1 MTTQV
6 GGGYNYGGQNSRQ
19 DVAAVT
25 GNSSVADDYERYQ
38 NAAGSIKDNSAGKT
52 DIQSENADEKLAAF
66 DEDVRQVLKDKLG
79 VTDEEIADAM
89 QKLGLTVA
97 DLIQPNQLA
106 QLTAELTGC
115 ENVGELLCNSSFME
129 IVNEIG
135 ELSQNLLDELG
146 MTPQMFTE
154 MAAATDTNV
163 NAEQLP
169 ADIQVPENDN
179 AVQTAA
185 DAVPEQMI
193 SDAKDD
199 KTVQTVLNADEV
211 ETQKPED
218 NIVLQKEVADN
229 VKDTDDVNDGLM
241 PEKTE
246 EPDVKTESDKG
257 QQTGSKNESG
267 NASGQTA
274 FVNQEHVAD
283 PAAVKHRKNV
293 PEFSRQLDTLDLI
306 RQVTEFTKITVRE
319 AQTTMEMQLNPE
331 SPWQDLYR
339 SNDQGRKCICSY
351 YDTERTGKEAL
362 EAQMAELKQSM
373 NQAGVKVDA
382 VEVTVGSH
390 EFEKNLEQN
399 AKQEERQ
406 AEEQEKASPKTRRIN
421 LDELDELSGVMS
433 EEEALVAQIMADHG
447 NSVDYT
453 A

>member
-1 MTTQV
+1 MGSTRVSEVAGIMSIGQGGQTLTGTKEGDLKVQFAEVMSQMTTQV

-97 DLIQPNQLA
+97 DLIQPNQL
-106 QLTAELTGC
+106 TAELTGC

-146 MTPQMFTE
+146 MTPQMFIE

-179 AVQTAA
+179 AVQTA
-185 DAVPEQMI
+185 
-193 SDAKDD
+193 
-199 KTVQTVLNADEV
+199 
-211 ETQKPED
+211 
-218 NIVLQKEVADN
+218 ADN

-283 PAAVKHRKNV
+283 PAAVKTPENV
-293 PEFSRQLDTLDLI
+293 PEFSR
-306 RQVTEFTKITVRE
+306 
-319 AQTTMEMQLNPE
+319 
-331 SPWQDLYR
+331 
-339 SNDQGRKCICSY
+339 CS
-351 YDTERTGKEAL
+351 
-362 EAQMAELKQSM
+362 
-373 NQAGVKVDA
+373 
-382 VEVTVGSH
+382 
-390 EFEKNLEQN
+390 
-399 AKQEERQ
+399 
-406 AEEQEKASPKTRRIN
+406 
-421 LDELDELSGVMS
+421 
-433 EEEALVAQIMADHG
+433 
-447 NSVDYT
+447 
-453 A
+453 

>member
-1 MTTQV
+1 MT
-6 GGGYNYGGQNSRQ
+6 GQ
-19 DVAAVT
+19 
-25 GNSSVADDYERYQ
+25 SSVTDNYERYQ
-38 NAAGSIKDNSAGKT
+38 NTVGGIKDNSTAKSDVKAEDT
-52 DIQSENADEKLAAF
+52 DKKLAAF

-79 VTDEEIADAM
+79 VTDEEITDAM
-89 QKLGLTVA
+89 QKLGLTIA

-154 MAAATDTNV
+154 TVAATDTNV

-246 EPDVKTESDKG
+246 EPDVKTESDKD
-257 QQTGSKNESG
+257 QQTDSSKN
-267 NASGQTA
+267 
-274 FVNQEHVAD
+274 
-283 PAAVKHRKNV
+283 
-293 PEFSRQLDTLDLI
+293 
-306 RQVTEFTKITVRE
+306 
-319 AQTTMEMQLNPE
+319 
-331 SPWQDLYR
+331 
-339 SNDQGRKCICSY
+339 
-351 YDTERTGKEAL
+351 TGKC
-362 EAQMAELKQSM
+362 
-373 NQAGVKVDA
+373 AGI
-382 VEVTVGSH
+382 
-390 EFEKNLEQN
+390 F
-399 AKQEERQ
+399 
-406 AEEQEKASPKTRRIN
+406 KT
-421 LDELDELSGVMS
+421 
-433 EEEALVAQIMADHG
+433 A
-447 NSVDYT
+447 
-453 A
+453 